1 MGFKLLVSYV
11 EDGHTLHLVVR
22 QPYQSATFIG
32 SEGQSGNPGLPYL
45 EHIKSNYAPDSMPN
59 HSNQVSRTVVL
70 EAVNID
76 QADLDPTLLNRIM
89 TNILNSFGATNGSGN
104 VSTNIQEANSGRLP
118 RSFGYTGVSSSQ
130 NQPHITTQ
138 TSQNLPN
145 ISSQRIAS
153 DRQPAAFQFPTAI
166 SSGSQNLPAIPHSL
180 TTLQQYLTHL
190 KNVFWRDIPGSN
202 DSDHNSS
209 GEASTVHHNEGGDN
223 ISLSHHPSRRGDIP
237 TPAALAEI
245 LHSTRQLLAEH
256 VEERLLVGREVE
268 GKVFFKS
275 FDSGGLFGQFF
286 LKQFLTKGLA
296 RTLENDTNVTD
307 YEVRSNVQSSAFRT
321 GFFLQNL
328 GSLFLELGRTTMTLR
343 MGQIPVD
350 MFKDFSFMKAEAVVN
365 AGPAVFISASG
376 PNPVMVQPVPFY
388 PAPSFGG
395 MDMGSTNSVHG
406 PESERVGSATF
417 PRNIDIR
424 IHAVSCAVPIPASSQ
439 NGLGGAQLQQENLD
453 STRASADGDSVHQP
467 VQAHPRS
474 GTLTGEFGLRV
485 VPVRTVVAMP
495 AGISNSQSNLSDNLA
510 PLLHPL
516 ISRIR
521 QRNSGSVNDA
531 LSPQAFPFHQGGI
544 EANPESIPDSLR
556 QIFESYIGGSVPEAQ
571 VSSYTVP
578 VVSGSNM
585 SPVAQIDHQGT
596 RVYITSQQTPNSDG
610 ERNSHVN
617 DVENAGQGS
626 LPQYLNI
633 FNHPST
639 TVVLGEQVNTGG
651 VYHQGSAPDSRTEQ
665 ASTEIGAESNEAS
678 VSVNDQGVL
687 FSSYLRHLMPLLV
700 QETPISQ
707 DVSNVDSNSLTL
719 ETQRVDLND
728 PSSSQHQRDP
738 PEPPSPKRHKGYE
751 RSKFE
756 LVFKFRENECS
767 QAFLVLFLHDYD
779 IKGYLFVREVNEA
792 ASFVVMPKLFLAY
805 SFSFKL
811 QYQFEQT
818 LDHIQWEI
826 HHLLPIATT
835 PETLPCNSIALSYM
849 LSPTPDILWADLSG

>member
-1 MGFKLLVSYV
+1 MGTSGAAKMPMCNSDVTEESETTVEIKIKTLDSQTYTLRVNKCVPVPALKEQIATVTGVLSEQQRLICRGKVLKDDQLLSAYHV

-32 SEGQSGNPGLPYL
+32 TEGQSAN
-45 EHIKSNYAPDSMPN
+45 NAPDSMPN
-59 HSNQVSRTVVL
+59 HPNQVSRTVVL

-118 RSFGYTGVSSSQ
+118 RSFGHTGVSSSQ

-180 TTLQQYLTHL
+180 TTLQQYLIHL

-202 DSDHNSS
+202 DGDHNSS

-256 VEERLLVGREVE
+256 VEERLL
-268 GKVFFKS
+268 
-275 FDSGGLFGQFF
+275 
-286 LKQFLTKGLA
+286 GLA
-296 RTLENDTNVTD
+296 RTLENDTNLTD

-343 MGQIPVD
+343 MGQIP
-350 MFKDFSFMKAEAVVN
+350 AEAVVN

-406 PESERVGSATF
+406 PEGERVGSATF

-424 IHAVSCAVPIPASSQ
+424 IHAASSQ
-439 NGLGGAQLQQENLD
+439 SGLGGGAQQQQENLD
-453 STRASADGDSVHQP
+453 STRASANGDSVHQP

-544 EANPESIPDSLR
+544 EANQESIPDSLR
-556 QIFESYIGGSVPEAQ
+556 QIFESYIGGSVQEAQ
-571 VSSYTVP
+571 VPSYTVP
-578 VVSGSNM
+578 VVSESNM

-596 RVYITSQQTPNSDG
+596 HVYITSQQMPNNYG

-617 DVENAGQGS
+617 DVESAGQGS

-633 FNHPST
+633 FNQPSS

-651 VYHQGSAPDSRTEQ
+651 VDQQGSAPDSHTEQ
-665 ASTEIGAESNEAS
+665 AITELGVESNEAS

-687 FSSYLRHLMPLLV
+687 FSSYLRHLMPLLI
-700 QETPISQ
+700 QEPPISQ

-719 ETQRVDLND
+719 DTQRADLND

-738 PEPPSPKRHKGYE
+738 PEPPSPKRHKEG
-751 RSKFE
+751 
-756 LVFKFRENECS
+756 ENECS
-767 QAFLVLFLHDYD
+767 QAFLVLFLYDYG
-779 IKGYLFVREVNEA
+779 IKGG
-792 ASFVVMPKLFLAY
+792 
-805 SFSFKL
+805 
-811 QYQFEQT
+811 
-818 LDHIQWEI
+818 
-826 HHLLPIATT
+826 
-835 PETLPCNSIALSYM
+835 LSVCTG
-849 LSPTPDILWADLSG
+849 S

>member
-1 MGFKLLVSYV
+1 MGTSGAAKMPMGNGDVTEGSETTVEIKIKTLDSQTYTLRVNKCVPVPALKEQIATVTGVLSEQQRLICRGKVLKDDQLLSAYHV

-32 SEGQSGNPGLPYL
+32 SEGQSA
-45 EHIKSNYAPDSMPN
+45 NYAPDSMPN

-76 QADLDPTLLNRIM
+76 QADLDPTLLNRIL

-104 VSTNIQEANSGRLP
+104 ASTNTQEANSGRLP

-223 ISLSHHPSRRGDIP
+223 ISLSHHPSRRGDMP

-256 VEERLLVGREVE
+256 VEERLH
-268 GKVFFKS
+268 
-275 FDSGGLFGQFF
+275 
-286 LKQFLTKGLA
+286 GLA
-296 RTLENDTNVTD
+296 RTLENDTNLTD

-343 MGQIPVD
+343 MGQIP
-350 MFKDFSFMKAEAVVN
+350 AEAVVN

-406 PESERVGSATF
+406 PEGERVGSATF

-424 IHAVSCAVPIPASSQ
+424 IHAVPIPASSQ
-439 NGLGGAQLQQENLD
+439 SGPGGAQLQQENLD

-495 AGISNSQSNLSDNLA
+495 VGISNSQSNLSDNLA
-510 PLLHPL
+510 PLLHPF

-531 LSPQAFPFHQGGI
+531 SSPQAFSFHQGGI
-544 EANPESIPDSLR
+544 EANQESIPDSLR
-556 QIFESYIGGSVPEAQ
+556 QIFESYIGGSVQEAQ
-571 VSSYTVP
+571 VPSNTVP
-578 VVSGSNM
+578 VVSGSSM

-596 RVYITSQQTPNSDG
+596 RVYITSQQMPNSYG
-610 ERNSHVN
+610 ERNSHAN

-633 FNHPST
+633 FNQPSS

-651 VYHQGSAPDSRTEQ
+651 VDQQGSAPDSRTEQ
-665 ASTEIGAESNEAS
+665 ASTEIGAESNAAS

-687 FSSYLRHLMPLLV
+687 FSSYLRHLMPLLI

-719 ETQRVDLND
+719 ETQRADLND
-728 PSSSQHQRDP
+728 PSSSEHQRDP
-738 PEPPSPKRHKGYE
+738 PEPPSPKRHK
-751 RSKFE
+751 
-756 LVFKFRENECS
+756 RE
-767 QAFLVLFLHDYD
+767 
-779 IKGYLFVREVNEA
+779 
-792 ASFVVMPKLFLAY
+792 
-805 SFSFKL
+805 
-811 QYQFEQT
+811 
-818 LDHIQWEI
+818 
-826 HHLLPIATT
+826 
-835 PETLPCNSIALSYM
+835 
-849 LSPTPDILWADLSG
+849 